1 MSSNIERIRLL
12 EIELN
17 NLQFKQTTFTREIEK
32 LRTDILS
39 LKQELTEEEQ
49 LQSNPIEEI
58 ILTQVTEV
66 FTEKTIETNPTGEI
80 KETVREEIKK
90 ETIQNFWEN
99 RKEFITPKKEN
110 SIQRDLEKFIGENL
124 MSKIGI
130 GILILGVG
138 IGLKYSIDH
147 NLISPLMRLIL
158 GYILGIELLGIGI
171 KLKEK
176 FNQFSAVLVSG
187 SMAVNYLITYF
198 GYSFYHLIPQGFAF
212 VLLLAL
218 TVFTVITAIK
228 YNQQMIAHIGFV
240 GAYVIPFLLSSGSN
254 NHIFFLSYIALINA
268 GILAVSYFKNW
279 KPLNLISFLFT
290 WITFVIWV
298 LNYNSHE
305 HRLLGL
311 TFASI
316 FFLEFY
322 AIFLLSK
329 IANKLS
335 FESKDITPVISNT
348 TFYFLTGYTILNDAD
363 LKDYQGLFSIV
374 VGCLHFIAALIIKR
388 YSSTSNNQLFYLPLG
403 LVFVFITIAIPIQLE
418 GSPVVLLWIT
428 EAVVLFYLARK
439 KSIEFYEFFAYPILI
454 LGIGTYFN
462 DTFQAYQLYDN
473 ENITFKSLLNI
484 HFLTSILVSLGV
496 SFFALYNI
504 KTSKKHIN
512 NTLREINEFT
522 GFLLPFA
529 AIGIIYLSFF
539 FELNAY
545 FDLKIIHSY
554 TQTIAKN
561 TILHQINIDYI
572 YLKKVWNF
580 NYSIVFLLL
589 LFVIEY
595 KIIKK
600 LNFKSFI
607 TGTSILTVLLFLT
620 IGLYNLGEL
629 AFSYIND
636 AYTPYFENG
645 ISNIYQR
652 YLSYV
657 LIGILLITIKKNLKL
672 NALDWTLVDNNK
684 MFDIILATTVIWLL
698 SSELVIWMDITHF
711 SSSFKLIL
719 SILWGIYAVI
729 LIVIGIAKGK
739 QHIRIGALTLFSVT
753 LIKLFFYDIA
763 HLDTISKTIVFLTLG
778 VLLLITSFLYNKF
791 KHLINPNE

>member
-17 NLQFKQTTFTREIEK
+17 NLQFKQTTFKREIEK
-32 LRTDILS
+32 LRTDIQS
-39 LKQELTEEEQ
+39 LKQELTEEKQ
-49 LQSNPIEEI
+49 LHSNSIEEI
-58 ILTQVTEV
+58 IPTQVTEV
-66 FTEKTIETNPTGEI
+66 IPEKTTKPIPAEEI
-80 KETVREEIKK
+80 KETVREEVKK

-99 RKEFITPKKEN
+99 RKEFIAPKKEN
-110 SIQRDLEKFIGENL
+110 TIQRDLEKFIGENL
-124 MSKIGI
+124 ISKIGI

-158 GYILGIELLGIGI
+158 GYILGIGLLGIGI

-228 YNQQMIAHIGFV
+228 YNQQIIAHIGFV

-279 KPLNLISFLFT
+279 KPLNLISFIFT
-290 WITFVIWV
+290 WITFVLWV

-305 HRLLGL
+305 HRFLGL
-311 TFASI
+311 AFASI
-316 FFLEFY
+316 YFLEFY
-322 AIFLLSK
+322 AIFLISK

-335 FESKDITPVISNT
+335 FEPKDTIPVISNT
-348 TFYFLTGYTILNDAD
+348 TFYFLTGYTILGYTD
-363 LKDYQGLFSIV
+363 LKDYQGLFSLL
-374 VGCLHFIAALIIKR
+374 VGCLHFIAALVIKR
-388 YSSTSNNQLFYLPLG
+388 YSSNNQLFYLPLG

-439 KSIEFYEFFAYPILI
+439 KSIDFYEFFAYPILI
-454 LGIGTYFN
+454 LGIGTYLN
-462 DTFQAYQLYDN
+462 DTFQAYQLYHTKID
-473 ENITFKSLLNI
+473 TFKSFLNI
-484 HFLTSILVSLGV
+484 HFLTSILVSTGV
-496 SFFALYNI
+496 SFYAIYNF
-504 KTSKKHIN
+504 KTNKKHTN
-512 NTLREINEFT
+512 NTLRELNEFT
-522 GFLLPFA
+522 SFLLPFA
-529 AIGIIYLSFF
+529 SIGIIYLSFF
-539 FELNAY
+539 CELNAY
-545 FDLKIIHSY
+545 FDVKIIQSY
-554 TQTIAKN
+554 TQTIVKN
-561 TILHQINIDYI
+561 TIQHQINIDYI

-589 LFVIEY
+589 LFVVEFK
-595 KIIKK
+595 KI
-600 LNFKSFI
+600 NNTYFKSFV
-607 TGTSILTVLLFLT
+607 TGTSIVTVFLFLT

-636 AYTPYFENG
+636 AHTPYFENG
-645 ISNIYQR
+645 ISNVYQR

-684 MFDIILATTVIWLL
+684 LFDILLATTVIWLL